1 MIKKINNWSDI
12 YTDSSVKFSVHV
24 EASTRCNSRCPA
36 CPRFI
41 DSTPVTNPNL
51 PLDELKYED
60 FVKWFPSS
68 FLKKYAG
75 RFNFC
80 GNYGD
85 PLMCVDIDKI
95 IEYLVNN
102 DVETIII
109 HTNGGIRS
117 EKVWSKL
124 GSLLNSQKRHVI
136 FSVDGLEDTNNLYR
150 REVSWKNIVKNIKT
164 FNAAGGFS
172 VQDFLVFKH
181 NQHQIEEV
189 KQFFE
194 YLGVKSTN
202 IKSPFGMFD
211 EENKQYVKR
220 PVFDSKGN
228 FTHYLETADRF
239 KVDGYSDFKET
250 VEGYTEE
257 DVIKNKQ
264 EWVKLALKDAK
275 NYKAEIFYT
284 NKEEAISR
292 YSYVEDYDIECKA
305 LSEYSEVFL
314 NPNGDIVPCCFLGQ
328 IINEHHPTDDIITR
342 ENFKPFSQMNLNNS
356 SIESILGILDD
367 KIASKWGCSHKE
379 GRSVTCSKV
388 CGVRKH
394 NPYSEKNL
402 YRTSRRLA

>member
-1 MIKKINNWSDI
+1 MIQTTKNWSDI
-12 YTDSSVKFSVHV
+12 YTDSSIKFGVHV
-24 EASTRCNSRCPA
+24 EASTRCNSRCPS

-41 DSTPVTNPNL
+41 SSTPVTNPNL
-51 PLDELKYED
+51 PLDEIKYEE
-60 FVKWFPSS
+60 FIKWFPPS

-102 DVETIII
+102 EVESISV

-124 GSLLNSQKRHVI
+124 GSLLNSQKRHLI

-150 REVSWKNIVKNIKT
+150 REVSWKNIVKNIET

-172 VQDFLVFKH
+172 IHDFLVFKH
-181 NQHQIEEV
+181 NEHQVDEV
-189 KQFFE
+189 KQFFSN
-194 YLGVKSTN
+194 LGVQMTN
-202 IKSPFGMFD
+202 IKSPFGMVD
-211 EENKQYVKR
+211 EPNKKYIKR
-220 PVFDSKGN
+220 PVFDSEGT
-228 FTHYLETADRF
+228 FTHYLETADMF
-239 KVDGYSDFKET
+239 KFDGYTDYKET
-250 VEGYTEE
+250 RKGYTE
-257 DVIKNKQ
+257 DQNIKDNQ
-264 EWVKLALKDAK
+264 EWVRSMLNDAE

-284 NKEEAISR
+284 NREEAISK
-292 YSYVEDYDIECKA
+292 YSYLEHLDIECKA

-342 ENFKPFSQMNLNNS
+342 ENLKPFSQLNLNTS

-367 KIASKWGCSHKE
+367 KIASKWSCSHQE
-379 GRSVTCSKV
+379 GRSVTCSNI
-388 CGVRKH
+388 CGVRQS
-394 NPYSEKNL
+394 NPNSEENL
-402 YRTSRRLA
+402 HRNTRRLG